1 MQASIRTDYQI
12 QTGWITKQ
20 KNLTIRTRKTTK
32 SGDNGANYGIK
43 SKAITRDCSD
53 KIINWVRYEV

>member
-1 MQASIRTDYQI
+1 VQASIRTDYQI
-12 QTGWITKQ
+12 QTGWI
-20 KNLTIRTRKTTK
+20 TIRTRKTTK